1 MKNAR
6 ISAAVIALLVLVG
19 ACGNAEVTST
29 TSGNPTTTPAPP
41 VTGGPGA
48 SGFTPGETVRLDLPL
63 ATEPVN
69 NADLAAVVAAD
80 AAFGL
85 DLFAVTA
92 GEENLMVSPYS
103 IATALSMLY
112 PGARGTTATEI
123 ADVLHLAVDDATLHA
138 AATPDRCGPSHHPT
152 TSGPR

>member
-1 MKNAR
+1 MKNVR

-19 ACGNAEVTST
+19 ACGDAEVTST

-48 SGFTPGETVRLDLPL
+48 SEFTPGETVRLDLPL
-63 ATEPVN
+63 ATEPVS

-85 DLFAVTA
+85 DLFAVAA
-92 GEENLMVSPYS
+92 GDENLMISPYS

-112 PGARGTTATEI
+112 PGARGTTASEI

-138 AATPDRCGPSHHPT
+138 AATPDRCSPRHH
-152 TSGPR
+152 TSSPGTG